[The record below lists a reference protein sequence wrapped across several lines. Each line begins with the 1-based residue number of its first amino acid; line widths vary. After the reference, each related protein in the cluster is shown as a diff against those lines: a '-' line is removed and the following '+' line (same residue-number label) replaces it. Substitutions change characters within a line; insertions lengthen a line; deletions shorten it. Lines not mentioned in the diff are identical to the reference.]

1 MKTRAK
7 ISLILIIILALVT
20 VGTVAAQEGAQTTPA
35 EPLPACPPGAT
46 SGTVVDVDEA
56 SGTIIIDPDTDPTDA
71 DQCQVQLGEVSG
83 GHPISSLLGTFF
95 SDVSTESLTEALN
108 TVNVC
113 VESTSDGTTTTWAII
128 DCAGGEPNAKV
139 ISVEDG
145 SITLMVAGQAEPV
158 IITGVGEETAAS
170 LQGALEA
177 LMVAWTVDEDGTL
190 HQMGEEI
197 DRLHE
202 EENLGFGVIV
212 KFLSMAQE
220 AEQACAEQAA
230 ETQEAASTEDGDPCA
245 ITLQSLV
252 DDFKGGMGIGQMF
265 QQYGKPDKVGIG
277 HVRNDKENK
286 GNGPKQEMNGDE
298 TSGTTN
304 GPGNKPDVPPGQQK
318 KQDNQTTELQNQGP
332 GNGKPG
338 KSNNGK
344 AKGKP

>member
-20 VGTVAAQEGAQTTPA
+20 VGTVAAQEEAPCQPDPETGTV
-35 EPLPACPPGAT
+35 
-46 SGTVVDVDEA
+46 SGTVVGVDEEA
-56 SGTIIIDPDTDPTDA
+56 GVITIDPDSDPATA
-71 DQCQVQLGEVSG
+71 NQCTVALGDSSG
-83 GHPISSLLGTFF
+83 GHPISTLLGQFF
-95 SDVSTESLTEALN
+95 GDFSTESLSEALK
-108 TVNVC
+108 TLSVC
-113 VESTSDGTTTTWAII
+113 AVEDETTMIWTIE
-128 DCAGGEPNAKV
+128 DCAGEEPNAKV
-139 ISVEDG
+139 ISVNEDG
-145 SITLMVAGQAEPV
+145 SITLMV
-158 IITGVGEETAAS
+158 VGEAEHVTVTDPDEDTAA
-170 LQGALEA
+170 LQSALEA
-177 LMVAWTVDEDGTL
+177 LMGEWAIDEDGTL
-190 HQMGEEI
+190 HQTGEEI

-212 KFLSMAQE
+212 KFLSMAQD
-220 AEQACAEQAA
+220 AEQACAEQEA

-286 GNGPKQEMNGDE
+286 GNGPEQEMNGDE
-298 TSGTTN
+298 TSETTN
-304 GPGNKPDVPPGQQK
+304 GPGNKPEVPPGQLK

-332 GNGKPG
+332 GNGNPG
-338 KSNNGK
+338 KGNNGK